1 MDGKGKKVLLVYY
14 KLFKPGGVAKVMTTL
29 ANELVEEGYNVEILL
44 LMSPRPNFYPLNEN
58 VKIHHIDTF
67 SHWAWKICEFNVK
80 WLRFIPKI
88 HNINAYIHHIG
99 VYLMLK
105 KWLKKNH
112 QNYDTIIS
120 CWYKLSSFIGVMG
133 REIAKKTIAW
143 EHMSFTSMGKFYSA
157 LAKRYYK
164 KLKYIIATNKPGEK
178 YYLSIGKRS
187 QTIYNIMDASFEKL
201 NYIPFAEKKNVIALV
216 ARLDA
221 EKNVEEFIDII
232 SEINLPE
239 EWEVRIMGDGSCR
252 EKIQYKITHHN
263 LEDKVKLMG
272 TGDLNDV
279 KKLITE
285 SKICC
290 LTSTAEALP
299 TILIQAMFCSNVL
312 IAYDCNYGPS
322 DIINKNNG
330 FLIPL
335 KNKDLFREKLQYLLD
350 NPADLERL
358 SHSSYTEAQ
367 KWKKDKILEQWKKI
381 L

>member
-1 MDGKGKKVLLVYY
+1 MEGKGKKVLLVYY

-80 WLRFIPKI
+80 WLKFVPKI
-88 HNINAYIHHIG
+88 QNINAYIHHVG

-120 CWYKLSSFIGVMG
+120 CWYKLSSFISLWKGV
-133 REIAKKTIAW
+133 RERTIAW
-143 EHMSFTSMGKFYSA
+143 EHTDFNTGGFFYKGFLRKFFYKNLKQVVAINRPSMLHYEQFNKTSCIANIIGEPFDSKKKTDFQNKLNLISYVGRLDRDKNVTELLEILSQVNLHSDWKLQIIGEGDKRDEIEKLVKSNNLENKVSFLGNRTVNEIESLLERSKVFVFTS
-157 LAKRYYK
+157 
-164 KLKYIIATNKPGEK
+164 LKEG
-178 YYLSIGKRS
+178 
-187 QTIYNIMDASFEKL
+187 
-201 NYIPFAEKKNVIALV
+201 
-216 ARLDA
+216 
-221 EKNVEEFIDII
+221 
-232 SEINLPE
+232 
-239 EWEVRIMGDGSCR
+239 
-252 EKIQYKITHHN
+252 
-263 LEDKVKLMG
+263 
-272 TGDLNDV
+272 
-279 KKLITE
+279 
-285 SKICC
+285 
-290 LTSTAEALP
+290 LP
-299 TILIQAMFCSNVL
+299 TVLLEAMFCSNVL
-312 IAYDCNYGPS
+312 VAYDCNYGPS

-335 KNKDLFREKLQYLLD
+335 RNKGLFREKLQYLLD
-350 NPADLERL
+350 NPVDLERL
-358 SHSSYTEAQ
+358 SHSSYMEAQ

>member
-1 MDGKGKKVLLVYY
+1 MEGKGKKVLLVYY

-29 ANELVEEGYNVEILL
+29 ANELVEEGYKVEILL

-80 WLRFIPKI
+80 WLKFVPKI
-88 HNINAYIHHIG
+88 QNINAYIHHIG

-105 KWLKKNH
+105 KWLKQNH

-143 EHMSFTSMGKFYSA
+143 EHIYYGVGGFVY
-157 LAKRYYK
+157 AKKLRQYYK
-164 KLKYIIATNKPGEK
+164 NLK
-178 YYLSIGKRS
+178 SIVCINTPSITHYRQFNNTDFIPNLMG
-187 QTIYNIMDASFEKL
+187 DDFEKL
-201 NYIPFAEKKNVIALV
+201 EYKNYLDKKNHITFVG
-216 ARLDA
+216 RLEI
-221 EKNVEEFIDII
+221 EKNVTELLDIF
-232 SEINLPE
+232 SEIKDKKDWVLQ
-239 EWEVRIMGDGSCR
+239 IIGDGVLR
-252 EKIQYKITHHN
+252 YPPEAQVEN
-263 LEDKVKLMG
+263 LGLKDKVIFLG
-272 TGDLNDV
+272 
-279 KKLITE
+279 KKSTNEIIHILQE
-285 SKICC
+285 SKIFA
-290 LTSTAEALP
+290 LTSTVEAFGLV
-299 TILIQAMFCSNVL
+299 LVEAMFCSNVL

-335 KNKDLFREKLQYLLD
+335 KNKESFREKLQYLLD
-350 NPADLERL
+350 NSADLERL
-358 SHSSYTEAQ
+358 SHSSYREAQ

-381 L
+381 I

>member
-1 MDGKGKKVLLVYY
+1 MEGKDKKVLLVYY

-80 WLRFIPKI
+80 WLRFIPKVQ
-88 HNINAYIHHIG
+88 NINAYIHHIG

-105 KWLKKNH
+105 KWLKQNH

-133 REIAKKTIAW
+133 REVAKKTIAW
-143 EHMSFTSMGKFYSA
+143 EHTDFNTGGFFYKGFLRRFFYKNLKQVVAINQPSMLHYEQFNKTSCIANIVGEPFDSKKKIDFREKFNLISYVGR
-157 LAKRYYK
+157 LDR
-164 KLKYIIATNKPGEK
+164 
-178 YYLSIGKRS
+178 
-187 QTIYNIMDASFEKL
+187 D
-201 NYIPFAEKKNVIALV
+201 KNVIELLEILSQVNLHSDWKLQIVGEGDKRDELEKLV
-216 ARLDA
+216 
-221 EKNVEEFIDII
+221 K
-232 SEINLPE
+232 S
-239 EWEVRIMGDGSCR
+239 S
-252 EKIQYKITHHN
+252 N
-263 LEDKVKLMG
+263 LESKVSFLGNRKVDEIENL
-272 TGDLNDV
+272 L
-279 KKLITE
+279 E
-285 SKICC
+285 RSKIFAF
-290 LTSTAEALP
+290 TSLREAFGVVL
-299 TILIQAMFCSNVL
+299 LEAMFCSNVL

-322 DIINKNNG
+322 DIINENNG

-335 KNKDLFREKLQYLLD
+335 ENKDLFREKLQYLLD
-350 NPADLERL
+350 NPVDLERL
-358 SHSSYTEAQ
+358 SHSSYMEAQ